1 VADNFV
7 IFSYVSNPQVI
18 GRRAI
23 KSTQGLKGFHLFS
36 SFGQRQGLARRR
48 VLAFFNV
55 TKKAYARFWLVA
67 SLFRPCR
74 QFISALSPVS

>member
-1 VADNFV
+1 VAGPVHLKVADNFV

-36 SFGQRQGLARRR
+36 SFGQRQGLACRR

-55 TKKAYARFWLVA
+55 TK
-67 SLFRPCR
+67 
-74 QFISALSPVS
+74 